1 MSQLGDR
8 LCSING
14 VAVED
19 LLRDTR
25 GASGRQD
32 EQDSHESEIACVAT
46 AGAFSGDSLH
56 GKQSQQPTPY

>member
-19 LLRDTR
+19 LLRDTS
-25 GASGRQD
+25 GASAR
-32 EQDSHESEIACVAT
+32 EVELASHGSENAFLAT
-46 AGAFSGDSLH
+46 AGAFSGDCFH
-56 GKQSQQPTPY
+56 GKQSQHPTPY